1 MSIFLAIS
9 LTVKPAQVEV
19 LSELLQAIAEEC
31 MKIWKME
38 SDTVAPREPYTPLC
52 EKQIEKLYS

>member
-31 MKIWKME
+31 MKIWKM
-38 SDTVAPREPYTPLC
+38 DIKRVTL
-52 EKQIEKLYS
+52 